1 MSPQVALVLYCVE
14 MDMDTHQCV
23 QQAWM
28 PAPSLLPPL
37 TVEQA
42 GMILSAAAL
51 CFATAWGVKLLVRHI
66 RS

>member
-1 MSPQVALVLYCVE
+1 MAQQAHVLYCVAF
-14 MDMDTHQCV
+14 DQVTHECT

-42 GMILSAAAL
+42 GQFLGSAFLFLAV
-51 CFATAWGVKLLVRHI
+51 CWGWKKLGQHLLK
-66 RS
+66 